1 MSPPNRSDA
10 SSDDADIMHEI
21 PYTDMRF
28 VALCNDK
35 SPGVF
40 LKKHQKRGRT
50 VSIVPADTVSRYTS
64 NLGDNSLSDAIS
76 FILGECVLHGIGSF
90 VVDIS
95 NIYTEMPFG
104 KWDAFLS
111 AIKTGFD
118 GTVKFG
124 KTLTDKPP
132 SSDVELVLGTAFIL
146 LPGGWGTAHPDH
158 LKWTG
163 VIDGNAQVMLRSIFH
178 SVNLAIVFSLV
189 TGMTGALVQ
198 NPYLFDVPAAKKYAT
213 DSLVGAGYIVR
224 DAYDSVIHIS
234 WTPAEKKPTKK

>member
-1 MSPPNRSDA
+1 M
-10 SSDDADIMHEI
+10 
-21 PYTDMRF
+21 DMRF

-50 VSIVPADTVSRYTS
+50 VSIVPADTVSQYTS
-64 NLGDNSLSDAIS
+64 TLGDNSLSDAIS

-95 NIYTEMPFG
+95 NIYTEMPFRE
-104 KWDAFLS
+104 WSAFLS
-111 AIKTGFD
+111 AITTGFD
-118 GTVKFG
+118 GTVKFA

-189 TGMTGALVQ
+189 TGMTDALVQ
-198 NPYLFDVPAAKKYAT
+198 NPYLFDVPEAKKYAT
-213 DSLVGAGYIVR
+213 DSLVGAGYRVR
-224 DAYDSVIHIS
+224 DVYDSVIHIS